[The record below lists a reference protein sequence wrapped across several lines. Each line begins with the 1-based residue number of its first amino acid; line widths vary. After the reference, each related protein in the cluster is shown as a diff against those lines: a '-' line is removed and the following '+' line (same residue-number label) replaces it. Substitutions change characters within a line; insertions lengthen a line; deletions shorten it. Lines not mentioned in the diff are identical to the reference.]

1 MTGPE
6 KEKSVN
12 ATTASAPL
20 APKAPA
26 PWYRHRWPWF
36 IMAGPGIVIVAG
48 VITTFIAFKGADG
61 LVADDYYKQGL
72 GVNRQ
77 IARDAA
83 AASLN
88 VRGAIA
94 VEVGN
99 VHLSLT
105 ADGDLPEMA
114 SLRLAHPFRASED
127 RLLVLKQAT
136 PGRFVGFTR
145 PLPATRWL
153 AIVETPQWRVSA
165 TLDPNVA
172 GPVSLTPGVGQ

>member
-1 MTGPE
+1 M
-6 KEKSVN
+6 N

-20 APKAPA
+20 ASKGSVA
-26 PWYRHRWPWF
+26 PWYRHRWPWLL
-36 IMAGPGIVIVAG
+36 MAGPGLVIVAG
-48 VITTFIAFKGADG
+48 VITTIIAFKGADG

-83 AASLN
+83 AVALD
-88 VRGAIA
+88 VRGEIA

-99 VHLSLT
+99 VRLNL
-105 ADGDLPEMA
+105 AANGELPETV
-114 SLRLAHPFRASED
+114 SLRLAHPFRAGED
-127 RLLVLKQAT
+127 RVLVLKQAT
-136 PGRFVGFTR
+136 PGRYVGFTK
-145 PLPATRWL
+145 PLTATRWL

-172 GPVSLTPGVGQ
+172 GPVSLAPGVGR